1 MAMSPSLVLFHESQ
15 VNRGEMAAT
24 RFRNRSKI
32 GSYARKLSNSE
43 ADMNILDTILSHQ
56 DGAAV
61 QQLAQQFG
69 IDNAQAT
76 SALSALI
83 PQLAAGVQNNIQQP
97 GGLDSLL
104 GALTGGSHDQVMN
117 DPSMLAQA
125 SSADVGNGI
134 LGQIL
139 GSRDVSRQVA
149 ATAAGQTG
157 LSSDLMKQ
165 MLPLAATLVMGALS
179 RQASAAG
186 SSASVQSS
194 GLMGSLESVLDQNR
208 DGSMV
213 DDVVGMMGKFLGG
226 SR

>member
-1 MAMSPSLVLFHESQ
+1 
-15 VNRGEMAAT
+15 
-24 RFRNRSKI
+24 
-32 GSYARKLSNSE
+32 
-43 ADMNILDTILSHQ
+43 MNILDSILSHQ

-69 IDNAQAT
+69 LDNAQAT

-83 PQLAAGVQNNIQQP
+83 PQLAAGVQNNMQQP

-104 GALTGGSHDQVMN
+104 GALTGGSHDRVMD
-117 DPSMLAQA
+117 DPSVLAQA
-125 SSADVGNGI
+125 SSVDVGNGI

-179 RQASAAG
+179 RQTSAAG
-186 SSASVQSS
+186 NSASLQTS

-213 DDVVGMMGKFLGG
+213 ADVVGMMGKFLGG